1 MEITPAKFRA
11 LVWRHYRLN
20 GRNTLPW
27 RHTFSPYHILVSE
40 MMLQQTQ
47 VERVIPFY
55 WKFLERFPTVE
66 RLADAP
72 LAEVVKVWQ
81 GLGYNRRAQ
90 KLYLAAQEI
99 VGHYRGSFPKT
110 AEQIALLPGVG
121 PYTAHAV
128 AAFAFNR
135 DGVFIE
141 TNIRTAI
148 IHNFFDDKE
157 NISDEQI
164 AEILEQV
171 SPKGKAREWYSALMD
186 YGASLKRSGI
196 SHNTRSKKYAKQSK
210 FAGSLREARGA
221 ILREFTKGTTSRTRL
236 INLLGPSR
244 KVQMKTA
251 LEALVEEGL
260 ISGNLLSAVLSQRQP
275 R

>member
-1 MEITPAKFRA
+1 MTPTMFRA
-11 LVWRHYRLN
+11 LVWRHYRAH
-20 GRNTLPW
+20 GRNALPW

-40 MMLQQTQ
+40 IMLQQTQ

-55 WKFLERFPTVE
+55 WRFLEKFPTVR
-66 RLADAP
+66 RLANAS
-72 LAEVVKVWQ
+72 LSEVIKVWQ

-99 VGHYRGSFPKT
+99 VEHYRGSFPKT

-128 AAFAFNR
+128 AAFAFNQ

-148 IHNFFDDKE
+148 IHHFFSGRK

-164 AEILEQV
+164 TEVLEQV

-186 YGASLKRSGI
+186 YGAYLKSTGI
-196 SHNTRSKKYAKQSK
+196 SHNAQSKKYMKQSK
-210 FAGSLREARGA
+210 FVGSLREARGA
-221 ILREFTKGTTSRTRL
+221 ILRELAKGAASQTRL
-236 INLLGPSR
+236 TGLLGVPRRSQLR
-244 KVQMKTA
+244 TA
-251 LEALVEEGL
+251 LEALCAEGL
-260 ISGNLLSAVLSQRQP
+260 VRRVGGNCALAE
-275 R
+275 

>member
-1 MEITPAKFRA
+1 MTPTKFRA
-11 LVWRHYRLN
+11 IVWRYFREH
-20 GRNTLPW
+20 GRNSLPW
-27 RHTFSPYHILVSE
+27 RHTYSPYHILVSE

-55 WKFLERFPTVE
+55 WKFLEKFPTVE

-72 LAEVVKVWQ
+72 LSQVLKVWQ

-90 KLYLAAQEI
+90 KLHMAAQEI

-110 AEQIALLPGVG
+110 AEQMSLLPGVG

-148 IHNFFDDKE
+148 THHFFEDRKEVTDDQ
-157 NISDEQI
+157 IS
-164 AEILEQV
+164 AVLEKV

-186 YGASLKRSGI
+186 YGAHLKRSGI
-196 SHNTRSKKYAKQSK
+196 SHNARNPKYTRQKPLK
-210 FAGSLREARGA
+210 GSLREVRGV
-221 ILREFTKGTTSRTRL
+221 ILRELTKGGATQAALTKLFGDVRRDQ
-236 INLLGPSR
+236 
-244 KVQMKTA
+244 VQTA
-251 LEALVEEGL
+251 LTALVKEKMIEKKGVRY
-260 ISGNLLSAVLSQRQP
+260 VLAD
-275 R
+275 